1 MTFAVE
7 QDELT
12 SPVAIRLLGIA
23 AEMAAPADNGNLVEQ
38 ARSVGRGITPL
49 RSILWQKAAG

>member
-1 MTFAVE
+1 MASAVE

-23 AEMAAPADNGNLVEQ
+23 AEMAAPADDGNLIEQ
-38 ARSVGRGITPL
+38 AGAVGRGITPL
-49 RSILWQKAAG
+49 RSLLWQKAAE